1 MTLSMK
7 FLIFSLSLCLSVSA
21 LGQAHYV
28 LAHPHLNMRNA
39 SNRDQVVAK
48 LPYGAEVMPTG
59 RTFESAV
66 IAGLPGTWTEVVW
79 NDADGREVAGVIF
92 DAFVF
97 PAEVPNFFPTSDGD
111 EPDMLEYAR
120 SHAGYGTNL
129 GYENCEG
136 MAVSEGVEYGH
147 TSLEI
152 ISTTGQALR
161 FFRMWVQASF
171 APHIESGWMSE
182 MSQKELESGLSEM
195 WDGSQPLFIAP
206 YMEAFQLQWTL
217 ERLKPLEDGLHVF
230 VITLEQFS
238 D

>member
-1 MTLSMK
+1 MK
-7 FLIFSLSLCLSVSA
+7 FFVFALSLVMSASA

-48 LPYGAEVMPTG
+48 LPFGAEVIPTG
-59 RTFESAV
+59 RTFESSV
-66 IAGLPGTWTEVVW
+66 IAGLQGTWMEVVW
-79 NDADGREVAGVIF
+79 NDAENGEVTGVIF

-97 PAEVPNFFPTSDGD
+97 PVKAPNFFPSSG
-111 EPDMLEYAR
+111 ENQPDIYKYAIA
-120 SHAGYGTNL
+120 HAYESAHL

-136 MAVSEGVEYGH
+136 VSSYDGLEYGH

-152 ISTTGQALR
+152 ICTTGQALR

-171 APHIESGWMSE
+171 APHIASGWMSE
-182 MSQKELESGLSEM
+182 MSQKELESGLAQA
-195 WDGSQPLFIAP
+195 WDGSQSLFIGP
-206 YMEAFQLQWTL
+206 YMEAFRLEWTL
-217 ERLKPLEDGLHVF
+217 EHLKPMEDGFHSFL
-230 VITLEQFS
+230 ITHEQFT